1 MQFQNHYS
9 TLIHV
14 TVTRVKE
21 TWDDFKAHWTEKDVK
36 VIIFGDGLLGF
47 CLNDVAQIACI
58 CTIIF
63 VAFFE
68 FS

>member
-21 TWDDFKAHWTEKDVK
+21 TWDDFKAHWTEQDVQ

-47 CLNDVAQIACI
+47 CLQRC
-58 CTIIF
+58 CTNRLHLYNH
-63 VAFFE
+63 V
-68 FS
+68 